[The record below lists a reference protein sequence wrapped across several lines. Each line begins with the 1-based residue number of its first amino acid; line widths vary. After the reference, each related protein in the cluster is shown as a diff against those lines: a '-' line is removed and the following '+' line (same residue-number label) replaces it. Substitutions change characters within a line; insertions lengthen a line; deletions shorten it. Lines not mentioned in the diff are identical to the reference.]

1 MHNSSLFSYRN
12 MYVHGVT
19 EVEVKST
26 EEALEAFNKGQKQ
39 RSISA
44 TLLNTQSSRSHS
56 IFNIRLVVPLVNVR
70 TGVDCSFVGFVLPGA
85 LLVPLGQDPPWSRT
99 FERLVH
105 LR

>member
-1 MHNSSLFSYRN
+1 

-44 TLLNTQSSRSHS
+44 TLLNTQSSRSPT
-56 IFNIRLVVPLVNVR
+56 IFNILVV
-70 TGVDCSFVGFVLPGA
+70 T
-85 LLVPLGQDPPWSRT
+85 
-99 FERLVH
+99 
-105 LR
+105 